1 VLVRLS
7 SKGQMIIPKP
17 LRQALRL
24 EAGTRLRIRLDGPRI
39 IVEPEVT
46 SPVAA
51 LFGKYRDANFL
62 ADLETEHREEIRD
75 ETTVRI

>member
-1 VLVRLS
+1 MLVRLS

-46 SPVAA
+46 SPVAV

>member
-1 VLVRLS
+1 MLVRLS

-24 EAGTRLRIRLDGPRI
+24 EAGTRLRIRQDGPRI
-39 IVEPEVT
+39 IIEPEIA

-51 LFGKYRDANFL
+51 LFGKYPDANFL
-62 ADLETEHREEIRD
+62 ADLEAEHRQEIRD
-75 ETTVRI
+75 EDAVRV